1 MRRTTPS
8 RNKRAQSTPRA
19 PLGRDE
25 IVGSLAVAL
34 ESSEHIIAFWEG
46 GAPSYGRLDE
56 WSDIDLYV
64 VVEDDWVEEVFKITE
79 RSIRLLSPIKQKY
92 AVQHPKESGIFQ
104 AFYRLVQASEYLM
117 IDLAVLKMSAPDKYL
132 EPEIHGPALFHF
144 NKENQVRI
152 PRLDRRE
159 HAKKVRA
166 ASKRLKERFE
176 LFNCFVQKEI
186 NRGNA
191 LEAADLYHRVVYGSL
206 VDALRIKHS
215 PMHHDFRT
223 RYIHYELP
231 RKVTARLQNL
241 YFVGDVRDL
250 QRKYDE
256 ASEWFREVAKT
267 I

>member
-1 MRRTTPS
+1 MRKTAQSRSKRTPS
-8 RNKRAQSTPRA
+8 NPGA
-19 PLGRDE
+19 PLGREE
-25 IVGSLAVAL
+25 IAVSLAAAL
-34 ESSEHIIAFWEG
+34 GPCEHVIAFWEG

-64 VVEDDWVEEVFKITE
+64 VVEDDWVEHAFKITE
-79 RSIRLLSPIKQKY
+79 KCIRSLSPIKQKY
-92 AVQHPKESGIFQ
+92 AVQHPEGSGIFQ
-104 AFYRLVQASEYLM
+104 AFYRLVHASEYLM

-186 NRGNA
+186 NRGNT
-191 LEAADLYHRVVYGSL
+191 LEAADLYHRVTYSSL

-223 RYIHYELP
+223 RYVHHELP
-231 RKVTARLQNL
+231 RKVTARLQDM

>member
-176 LFNCFVQKEI
+176 LFNCFVQKEM
-186 NRGNA
+186 A
-191 LEAADLYHRVVYGSL
+191 LVQNSIR
-206 VDALRIKHS
+206 
-215 PMHHDFRT
+215 
-223 RYIHYELP
+223 HYD
-231 RKVTARLQNL
+231 
-241 YFVGDVRDL
+241 G
-250 QRKYDE
+250 
-256 ASEWFREVAKT
+256 
-267 I
+267 